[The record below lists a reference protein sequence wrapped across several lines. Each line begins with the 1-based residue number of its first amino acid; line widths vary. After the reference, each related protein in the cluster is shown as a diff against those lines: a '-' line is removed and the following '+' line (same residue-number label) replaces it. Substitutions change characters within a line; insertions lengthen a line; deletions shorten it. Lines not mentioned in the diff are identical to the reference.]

1 MDWTLALFGVNVIF
15 GVIAWF
21 MKNTISTIKEIQKT
35 NVSKI
40 EAIQNELTNV
50 RITYVPKHE
59 LKELRDE
66 IVTRFDRL
74 EEYLHRNK
82 T

>member
-1 MDWTLALFGVNVIF
+1 
-15 GVIAWF
+15 
-21 MKNTISTIKEIQKT
+21 MKNTLNTIQEIQKT

-40 EAIQNELTNV
+40 EAIQNELTTV
-50 RITYVPKHE
+50 RITYVPKQD

-74 EEYLHRNK
+74 EEYLHRNRQ
-82 T
+82 